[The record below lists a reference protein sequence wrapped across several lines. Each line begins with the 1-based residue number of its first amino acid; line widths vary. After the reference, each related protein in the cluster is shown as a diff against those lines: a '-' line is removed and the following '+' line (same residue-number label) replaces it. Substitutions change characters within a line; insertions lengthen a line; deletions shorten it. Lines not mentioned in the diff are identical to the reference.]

1 MGSAAPAASA
11 TSAAATS
18 AAAAAR
24 IFRGWTRCA
33 PIAVLRIFSRLSCG
47 APCSSAA
54 ALAFFDLSLSSSD
67 CRFRCCCCNARA
79 ADPLRRRGRRLEA
92 TIAGAIRSGCPH
104 VARWHRRHRSSR
116 RRRSSESYSCE
127 NSAPITDRVSPS
139 SMLCDDAARA
149 PMAGWGRAASK
160 ARCLRRSRKRES
172 SGRCTA
178 AKRDG
183 RIVLPSD
190 PLIRIVMPVKRR
202 PAEGPA
208 RAAGASHGSAYRSVI
223 AGSFGTVR
231 SAVATSSQHG
241 ARACTPPTPTH
252 LRAPRP
258 PRARC
263 HLPRLPP
270 CRRPAAHAKK
280 AVIHGPR
287 RSRNHSKIARVTQNE
302 SVTPPSRL
310 RVTSIPQI
318 LPVHTAALPVRER

>member
-47 APCSSAA
+47 APCSAAA

-183 RIVLPSD
+183 TIVLPSD

-270 CRRPAAHAKK
+270 CRRPAAHAKLSYTDH
-280 AVIHGPR
+280 ADR
-287 RSRNHSKIARVTQNE
+287 A
-302 SVTPPSRL
+302 VTPISQVL
-310 RVTSIPQI
+310 SEKGFV
-318 LPVHTAALPVRER
+318 